1 MSDTTITGPVPD
13 SAAPR
18 QYRTRNGEL
27 AMSWSAEHDE
37 ALRKYRRA
45 NCTYRD
51 CARFL
56 NALFGTSYTKNSC
69 ISRGKRLGLPAPPQ
83 IDAVA
88 RAQTAVK
95 REETKRLQKQNPER
109 APQKRG
115 RRTFGV
121 VPEPA
126 PAASARDS
134 TTVIRARNG
143 ENVGLL
149 KRIRC
154 EAQNPPATPDLGP
167 LRCVEIE
174 PKHISIYELTDDTC
188 RWPYGGDGQP
198 YTFCGHFALIGSYCD
213 AHRALSVRR
222 ETVTPLA
229 PAESEAA

>member
-1 MSDTTITGPVPD
+1 MSDTTITGPAPD
-13 SAAPR
+13 RAAPR
-18 QYRTRNGEL
+18 QYRTRDGEL
-27 AMSWSAEHDE
+27 AGNWTAERDE

-56 NALFGTSYTKNSC
+56 NAQFGTRYTKNSC
-69 ISRGKRLGLPAPPQ
+69 VSRGKRLGLASTPRIAAT
-83 IDAVA
+83 D
-88 RAQTAVK
+88 RAQAAAK

-109 APQKRG
+109 APRRP
-115 RRTFGV
+115 RRTFSV

-154 EAQNPPATPDLGP
+154 EAQNPPATPDARP

-188 RWPYGGDGQP
+188 RYPYGDGP
-198 YTFCGHFALIGSYCD
+198 ITFCGRLTWETSSYC
-213 AHRALSVRR
+213 AEHHGIAYRF
-222 ETVTPLA
+222 ETKVK
-229 PAESEAA
+229 EAA